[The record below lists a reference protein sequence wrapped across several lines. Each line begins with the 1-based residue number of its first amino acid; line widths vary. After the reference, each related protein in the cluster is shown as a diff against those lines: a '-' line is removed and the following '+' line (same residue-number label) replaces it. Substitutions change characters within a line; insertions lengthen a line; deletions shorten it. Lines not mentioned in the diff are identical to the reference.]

1 MLIYGQI
8 DGVAEAI
15 TFPSSTIAAE
25 RGSLQAKQLLLP
37 LSKQPEIINELP

>member
-1 MLIYGQI
+1 MLIYGQK

-25 RGSLQAKQLLLP
+25 QGSLQGEATTDTTF
-37 LSKQPEIINELP
+37 KQPEDYQ